1 MKTTI
6 ALLALVAYVAIADI
20 TYDFTRRH
28 GFEPGVAAGTA
39 VGWPVFWVF
48 MAGN

>member
-1 MKTTI
+1 MKITI

-20 TYDFTRRH
+20 AYDFTRHH
-28 GFEPGVAAGTA
+28 GFERPTAAGTA
-39 VGWPVFWVF
+39 AAWPVFRVF